1 MNILNITIIIVSVA
15 LAVFAV
21 VFIVAL
27 IVKKSKPKNASVDLV
42 TKLLPGVNCGA
53 CGKEYCKW
61 LAEEIVEGKAKAEDC
76 PLLSFENRAKI
87 EEEFAGE
94 IKPDT
99 KNVAFVRCK
108 GGSDCPSRYIYDG
121 MPSCGAQDQLHSG
134 CKACEYACLG
144 CGDCVRACPF
154 SAIKIDSKG
163 VAFVDPETCVGCGNC
178 VLSCPNKL
186 ITLIP
191 YTQRVVNVCNNR
203 DSKVGECFDCKVGC
217 IHCGHCIEVCPTG
230 AISMKDGIPVIDNEK
245 CIKCFK
251 CIRVCPNHCISRL

>member
-1 MNILNITIIIVSVA
+1 M
-15 LAVFAV
+15 
-21 VFIVAL
+21 
-27 IVKKSKPKNASVDLV
+27 
-42 TKLLPGVNCGA
+42 
-53 CGKEYCKW
+53 
-61 LAEEIVEGKAKAEDC
+61 
-76 PLLSFENRAKI
+76 
-87 EEEFAGE
+87 
-94 IKPDT
+94 
-99 KNVAFVRCK
+99 
-108 GGSDCPSRYIYDG
+108 
-121 MPSCGAQDQLHSG
+121 
-134 CKACEYACLG
+134 
-144 CGDCVRACPF
+144 
-154 SAIKIDSKG
+154 
-163 VAFVDPETCVGCGNC
+163 AFVDPETCVGCGNC